1 MKYLLIKSIY
11 SFDGT
16 FNEYELIN
24 IDPYEKDDPVWYLAG
39 IEYAI
44 NKIYSHLQHGGK
56 ISPTYKHYLAKK
68 IKTLVDGENATRSI
82 SQYSSFEIT
91 QKRHIASMN
100 NEWEW
105 KLYDYQLIFIGGHG
119 SDFDISGILSQTI
132 YKKLKSLKESIS
144 RVTNIEYESVCIKMH
159 DGTTYELTE
168 DKMSEYESKSDFM
181 SWRGVKTID
190 SVLSL
195 NHLVH
200 EKHVGEIFKI
210 PGANYKFSNESMSR
224 YKDKTVAYDTKFNK
238 LITFDISGNEVL
250 TLHEK
255 STGILFNIP
264 KKEFNY
270 LLKLA

>member
-24 IDPYEKDDPVWYLAG
+24 IDPYEKDDPVWYLAA
-39 IEYAI
+39 IEYAT
-44 NKIYSHLQHGGK
+44 NNIYSHMQHGGK
-56 ISPTYKHYLAKK
+56 IISTYKHNLAKK
-68 IKTLVDGENATRSI
+68 IKLLVDGKNATRSI
-82 SQYSSFEIT
+82 SQYSSYEIT

-100 NEWEW
+100 NECEW
-105 KLYDYQLIFIGGHG
+105 KLYDYQLIFIGEHG
-119 SDFDISGILSQTI
+119 SDFDISGILSKTI
-132 YKKLKSLKESIS
+132 YKKLKSLKESIH
-144 RVTNIEYESVCIKMH
+144 RVTNIEYDSVCIKMY
-159 DGTTYELTE
+159 DGTTYKLTE

-200 EKHVGEIFKI
+200 EKSVGEIFKI
-210 PGANYKFSNESMSR
+210 PGANYKFSNESMSQ
-224 YKDKTVAYDTKFNK
+224 YKDKILTYDTKFNK
-238 LITFDISGNEVL
+238 IRTIDISGNDVL

-264 KKEFNY
+264 KNDFNY